1 MNILLVDDEPLALS
15 RLGRL
20 AKELGYTALLQA
32 SCAKEALALLETHA
46 VDLLITD
53 IHMPELSGLELA
65 YAFRVRAPRLPIIFQ
80 SAYEEHALAA
90 FDIGAADYLLKPYTS
105 EQLQRAISRATPQAL
120 RLLTKNRDTF
130 YLLEPQEIFYIKADL
145 AEVMVRSKEGFSYYA
160 NKISHMEALL
170 NPHGFVRIHRSCL
183 LNLGLVSH
191 FESVEQSRLRFFF
204 KGLDEV
210 VESSKEGAKLFRQRF
225 KEA

>member
-1 MNILLVDDEPLALS
+1 MYKRQP
-15 RLGRL
+15 
-20 AKELGYTALLQA
+20 Q
-32 SCAKEALALLETHA
+32 
-46 VDLLITD
+46 
-53 IHMPELSGLELA
+53 
-65 YAFRVRAPRLPIIFQ
+65 LPIIFQ
-80 SAYEEHALAA
+80 SAHEEHALAA
-90 FDIGAADYLLKPYTS
+90 FDIGAVDYLLKPYTS
-105 EQLQRAISRATPQAL
+105 EQLQRAISRVTPQAL

-170 NPHGFVRIHRSCL
+170 SPRGFVRIHRSYL

-191 FESVEQSRLRFFF
+191 FESFDQSRLRFFF